1 MNARAS
7 TLSHKTVRLTHL
19 SAFSILSIA
28 LAFGCGNNGGAGTNG
43 ANGDGNG
50 TGATNGAGGG
60 TPISGDQFL
69 VATSISLPDGRTNL
83 FSVVNALDETTVIDP
98 AASLEVPGFSRLY
111 APPSGGYFAVGNGED
126 ITITR
131 FDVDEAGRFVEQ
143 GRISFQGVGTTF
155 LGNTMAFLSATKAY
169 YVDAEFPQ
177 IVVWDPARMEVTST
191 IDLSMTVRD
200 GDRLPSTTFFNYVIR
215 EDRMMVP
222 IGWYGFDGQRTLP
235 GTGLLVLDTVSDTVV
250 SYAVDERCT
259 AAVQL
264 VQTANGDAFYSRGY
278 RSTVFDDTLRGSSD
292 RPGCVLR
299 LPANAE
305 AFDPDYLVN
314 LEEVS
319 GGLAG
324 DIFPASEDGFVFFSV
339 LDESLAEW
347 DAATDPVAL
356 QADPVWRRWRL
367 NLATGTA
374 ELAAEFEPAPPDNL
388 LFRVDDRLLFS
399 LPLDDF
405 ARSRIVELTSEGE
418 RVVFENN
425 LGFVVGLY
433 RVRGPS
439 SEAGGS
445 LASLVPRVG
454 PRAAPIL

>member
-1 MNARAS
+1 MKPEASPPIRSSIPARPVA
-7 TLSHKTVRLTHL
+7 L
-19 SAFSILSIA
+19 SILSIMLA
-28 LAFGCGNNGGAGTNG
+28 LGCGNNGGTGSN
-43 ANGDGNG
+43 GNG
-50 TGATNGAGGG
+50 TGAGGG

-69 VATSISLPDGRTNL
+69 VATSVSLPDGRTNL

-98 AASLEVPGFSRLY
+98 VASLEVPGFSRLY
-111 APPSGGYFAVGNGED
+111 APPSGGFFAVGNGED

-131 FDVDEAGRFVEQ
+131 FDVDETGQFIEQ

-169 YVDAEFPQ
+169 FVDAGFPQ
-177 IVVWDPARMEVTST
+177 IVVWDPARMEITNT

-200 GDRLPSTTFFNYVIR
+200 GDRPPSTTFFNYVIR
-215 EDRMMVP
+215 ENRMMVP
-222 IGWYGFDGQRTLP
+222 MGWYGFDGQRTLP
-235 GTGLLVLDTVSDTVV
+235 GTGLVVLDTDADTVV
-250 SYAVDERCT
+250 SYAVDDRCT

-292 RPGCVLR
+292 RPGCILR

-314 LEEVS
+314 LEEIS

-324 DIFPASEDGFVFFSV
+324 DIYPAPEDGFAFFSV
-339 LDESLAEW
+339 LDESLAGW
-347 DAATDPVAL
+347 DIETDPLAL

-367 NLATGTA
+367 NLVAGTA
-374 ELAAEFEPAPPDNL
+374 QPATEFEPAPPDNL
-388 LFRVDDRLLFS
+388 LFRVDNRLLFS

-405 ARSRIVELTSEGE
+405 ARSRVVELTTEGE

-433 RVRGPS
+433 RLRGAPTDV
-439 SEAGGS
+439 GGS
-445 LASLVPRVG
+445 LAAWVPRSS
-454 PRAAPIL
+454 PRAASIL